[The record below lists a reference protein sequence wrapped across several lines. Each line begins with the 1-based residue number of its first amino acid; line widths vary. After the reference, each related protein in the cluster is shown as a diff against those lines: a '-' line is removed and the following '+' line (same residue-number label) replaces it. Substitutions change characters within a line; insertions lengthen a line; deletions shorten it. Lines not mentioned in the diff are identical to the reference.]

1 MRFDGKWLMFGGSA
15 TLAAL
20 ALTLVMYETASAQ
33 VAARQDSAAAQP
45 ALISQGEP
53 GPQGGGG
60 FGGGGFGGGQGGF
73 NGPMRM
79 ASPPSVAMLAD
90 GEYLFIV
97 QGNRVFKLRKSNLTL
112 AASADLATGPHPPGG
127 PFQPQNDR
135 APIGRPGGGFGH
147 GG

>member
-1 MRFDGKWLMFGGSA
+1 MRFDGRWLAFAGTA

-20 ALTLVMYETASAQ
+20 ALTLVMHENADAQ
-33 VAARQDSAAAQP
+33 VVVRQDPMPARGAQAPP
-45 ALISQGEP
+45 AEP
-53 GPQGGGG
+53 GFQGG
-60 FGGGGFGGGQGGF
+60 FGGGGFNGGQGGF

-79 ASPPSVAMLAD
+79 TPPPSVAMLAD
-90 GEYLFIV
+90 GEFLFIV

-112 AASADLATGPHPPGG
+112 AASADLAAGPHPPGG

-135 APIGRPGGGFGH
+135 APIGRPGDGFGH